1 LVLRSTFFMD
11 YISLSRKEG
20 LNTLD
25 DFLDLELIMVNW
37 ILEHNTDE
45 PLEYWINLILYYT

>member
-1 LVLRSTFFMD
+1 MD